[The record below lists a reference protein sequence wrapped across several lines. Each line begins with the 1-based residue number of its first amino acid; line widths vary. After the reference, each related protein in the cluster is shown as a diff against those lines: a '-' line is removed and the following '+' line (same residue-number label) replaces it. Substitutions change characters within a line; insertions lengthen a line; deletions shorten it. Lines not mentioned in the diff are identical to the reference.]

1 MAFQSV
7 PDTAEAVVSFSL
19 NTQPFTNTFYFKHAG
34 GYVLADLQDLANEV
48 DDWVGTSL
56 LPELGADTTYVR
68 TTVRGLENIV
78 DLEVIEATN
87 AGIGGVAVQA
97 LPINL
102 AFCVKRETG
111 NTGRSARGRVYLAGF
126 GLTYLAANENFWDST
141 DMADVITALNAL
153 APSLTSFGWVE
164 VVVSRYSGGAKRAT
178 GVTFPVTNYTPVD
191 YRVDSRRDRLP
202 NV

>member
-7 PDTAEAVVSFSL
+7 PDTAEAVVKFLL
-19 NTQPFTNTFYFKHAG
+19 NSVNFTNTYYAKRAG
-34 GYVLADLQDLANEV
+34 GYTEAQLGELAVAV
-48 DDWVGTSL
+48 DAWVEASIR
-56 LPELGADTTYVR
+56 PELGADTTYVQ

-78 DLEVIEATN
+78 DFEVIEAGGS
-87 AGIGGVAVQA
+87 GIGGVAVQA
-97 LPINL
+97 LPVNL

-111 NTGRSARGRVYLAGF
+111 QTGRSARGRVYLAGF

-153 APSLTSFGWVE
+153 RGEMLSASWTE
-164 VVVSRYSGGAKRAT
+164 VVVSRWTNGIKRPV
-178 GVTFPVTNYTPVD
+178 GVTYEVTQYVPVD

-202 NV
+202 V